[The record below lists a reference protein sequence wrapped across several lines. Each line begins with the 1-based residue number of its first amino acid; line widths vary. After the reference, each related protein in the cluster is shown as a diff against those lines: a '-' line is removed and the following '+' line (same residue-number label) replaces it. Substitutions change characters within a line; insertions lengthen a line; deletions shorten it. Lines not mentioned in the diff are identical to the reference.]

1 MSAKMTTSKQQ
12 TKEEFLYPTPP
23 MNLEADVSFLDIAT
37 INNLNNF
44 SHHVSY
50 LTNMAIG
57 GKITAENAYQEIKKL
72 YKAMK
77 QSHKSLKGSWF

>member
-1 MSAKMTTSKQQ
+1 MKTPEQSKEQ
-12 TKEEFLYPTPP
+12 FLYPTPP
-23 MNLEADVSFLDIAT
+23 LNPDADVSFLDIAT

-57 GKITAENAYQEIKKL
+57 GKMKSDDAYKEIKKL

-77 QSHKSLKGSWF
+77 QSHKSLMGSWF

>member
-1 MSAKMTTSKQQ
+1 MTTTKQA
-12 TKEEFLYPTPP
+12 KEEFLYPTPSINP
-23 MNLEADVSFLDIAT
+23 DADVSFLDITT

-57 GKITAENAYQEIKKL
+57 GKIKADDAFDEIKKL

>member
-1 MSAKMTTSKQQ
+1 MTTSKQQ
-12 TKEEFLYPTPP
+12 TKEEFLYPTPAINP
-23 MNLEADVSFLDIAT
+23 DTDVSFLDIAT

-57 GKITAENAYQEIKKL
+57 GKMKPDDAFSEIKKL

-77 QSHKSLKGSWF
+77 QSHKSLRGSWF

>member
-1 MSAKMTTSKQQ
+1 MTTAKQ

-23 MNLEADVSFLDIAT
+23 INPDADMSFLDIAQ

-44 SHHVSY
+44 THHVSY

-57 GKITAENAYQEIKKL
+57 GKITTEEAHAEIKKL
-72 YKAMK
+72 YKAMR
-77 QSHKSLKGSWF
+77 QSRKSLRGSWF

>member
-1 MSAKMTTSKQQ
+1 MTIKAQQ
-12 TKEEFLYPTPP
+12 AKEEFLFPTPP
-23 MNLEADVSFLDIAT
+23 INPEVDMSFLDIAT

-57 GKITAENAYQEIKKL
+57 GKMSSEDAYKEIKKL

>member
-1 MSAKMTTSKQQ
+1 MTTAKQ

-23 MNLEADVSFLDIAT
+23 INPDADMSFLDIAQ

-44 SHHVSY
+44 THHVSY

-57 GKITAENAYQEIKKL
+57 SKIPVEDAYAEIKKL
-72 YKAMK
+72 YKAMR
-77 QSHKSLKGSWF
+77 QSRKSLRGSWF

>member
-1 MSAKMTTSKQQ
+1 MTTAKQA
-12 TKEEFLYPTPP
+12 KDEFLYPTPP
-23 MNLEADVSFLDIAT
+23 INPDADVSFLDIAT

-44 SHHVSY
+44 THHVSY

-57 GKITAENAYQEIKKL
+57 GKMRPNDAFDEIKKL

-77 QSHKSLKGSWF
+77 QSHKTLKGSWF

>member
-1 MSAKMTTSKQQ
+1 MTTKAQQ
-12 TKEEFLYPTPP
+12 VKEEFLYPIFL
-23 MNLEADVSFLDIAT
+23 MNPDKDMSFLDIAT

-50 LTNMAIG
+50 LTNMAVS
-57 GKITAENAYQEIKKL
+57 GKMTANDAYKEIKKL
-72 YKAMK
+72 YKAME

>member
-1 MSAKMTTSKQQ
+1 MTTPKRQS
-12 TKEEFLYPTPP
+12 KEEFLCPTPAINP
-23 MNLEADVSFLDIAT
+23 DADVSFLDIASV
-37 INNLNNF
+37 NNLNNF

-57 GKITAENAYQEIKKL
+57 GKITSEDAYLEIKKL

>member
-1 MSAKMTTSKQQ
+1 MKQAS
-12 TKEEFLYPTPP
+12 KEEFLYPTPP
-23 MNLEADVSFLDIAT
+23 INPDSDVSFVEIAQ

-57 GKITAENAYQEIKKL
+57 GKITPNEAYKEIKKL

-77 QSHKSLKGSWF
+77 QSHKSLAGSWIL

>member
-1 MSAKMTTSKQQ
+1 MTTLKKQH
-12 TKEEFLYPTPP
+12 EDEFLFPVPTIQNSE
-23 MNLEADVSFLDIAT
+23 NLSFLDIAT

-44 SHHVSY
+44 SQHVSY
-50 LTNMAIG
+50 LTNLAIG
-57 GKITAENAYQEIKKL
+57 GKMSADEAHKEVKKL

>member
-1 MSAKMTTSKQQ
+1 MTTKAQQ
-12 TKEEFLYPTPP
+12 AKEEFLYPTPP
-23 MNLEADVSFLDIAT
+23 MNPDKDMSFLDIAT

-50 LTNMAIG
+50 LTNMAVS
-57 GKITAENAYQEIKKL
+57 GKMTANDAYEEIKKL

-77 QSHKSLKGSWF
+77 QSHKSLRGSWF

>member
-1 MSAKMTTSKQQ
+1 MTTPKQ

-23 MNLEADVSFLDIAT
+23 INPDADMSFLNIAQ

-44 SHHVSY
+44 THHVSY

-57 GKITAENAYQEIKKL
+57 GKITVEDAYAEIKKL
-72 YKAMK
+72 YKAMR
-77 QSHKSLKGSWF
+77 QSRKSLRGSWF

>member
-1 MSAKMTTSKQQ
+1 MTTKAQQ
-12 TKEEFLYPTPP
+12 VKEEFLYPTPP
-23 MNLEADVSFLDIAT
+23 MNPDSDMSFLDIAT

-50 LTNMAIG
+50 LTNMAVS
-57 GKITAENAYQEIKKL
+57 GKMTANDAYKEIKKL

>member
-1 MSAKMTTSKQQ
+1 MTTAKQA
-12 TKEEFLYPTPP
+12 KDEFLFPTPP
-23 MNLEADVSFLDIAT
+23 ITPDSDISFLEIAQ

-57 GKITAENAYQEIKKL
+57 GKMKPEQSYQEIKKL
-72 YKAMK
+72 YKALK
-77 QSHKSLKGSWF
+77 QSHKSLNGSWF

>member
-1 MSAKMTTSKQQ
+1 MTTQNDKQV
-12 TKEEFLYPTPP
+12 KENFLYPTPQINP
-23 MNLEADVSFLDIAT
+23 DTDVSFLEIAQ

-44 SHHVSY
+44 SHHVNY

-57 GKITAENAYQEIKKL
+57 GKLTPENAYLEIKKL

>member
-1 MSAKMTTSKQQ
+1 MTTAKQA
-12 TKEEFLYPTPP
+12 KEEFLFPTPP
-23 MNLEADVSFLDIAT
+23 INPDVDMSFLEIAQ

-57 GKITAENAYQEIKKL
+57 GKMNPDVAFDEIKKL
-72 YKAMK
+72 YKALK
-77 QSHKSLKGSWF
+77 QSHKSLNGSWF

>member
-1 MSAKMTTSKQQ
+1 MTTAKQV
-12 TKEEFLYPTPP
+12 KDEFLYPTPP
-23 MNLEADVSFLDIAT
+23 INPDADVSFLDIAT

-44 SHHVSY
+44 THHVSY

-57 GKITAENAYQEIKKL
+57 GKLKPNDAFDEIKKL

-77 QSHKSLKGSWF
+77 QSHKTLRGSWF

>member
-1 MSAKMTTSKQQ
+1 MTTAKQK
-12 TKEEFLYPTPP
+12 KEEFLYPQPP
-23 MNLEADVSFLDIAT
+23 LNPDADLSFLEMAQ
-37 INNLNNF
+37 INNLNNY

-57 GKITAENAYQEIKKL
+57 NKLQPEDAYKEIKKL